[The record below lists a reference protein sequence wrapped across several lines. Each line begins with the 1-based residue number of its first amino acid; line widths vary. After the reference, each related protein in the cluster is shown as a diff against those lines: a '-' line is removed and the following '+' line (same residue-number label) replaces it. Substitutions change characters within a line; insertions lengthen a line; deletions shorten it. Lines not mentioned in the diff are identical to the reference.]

1 MICRIGLE
9 MHPPQRLALAARVSC
24 VADPECEAMFPDQ
37 LPAIVRVRTRA
48 GERREI
54 RVLANRGGPGRP
66 LSDHELALKFRLNV
80 GLTVSDDGQLA
91 ALTGA
96 LEQLEQ
102 LPDVGAL
109 LTLTA
114 LPRD

>member
-1 MICRIGLE
+1 

-54 RVLANRGGPGRP
+54 RLLANRGGPGRP
-66 LSDHELALKFRLNV
+66 VSDHQLALKFRLNV

-91 ALTGA
+91 ALTEA